1 MTLEPTSKSMPV
13 AVLGGGSGGHA
24 MAFFLA
30 SFGCEV
36 NWWIAD
42 SADAATI
49 SKGGV
54 VIAMGAFSGSAPLRL
69 VSDDVSSVLK
79 DIELVFI
86 VLPSSAHGAVAQEL
100 APHLTGRE
108 TIILNPGRTGGVVCF
123 KRLLSRFGRFP
134 KLTIGETQSL
144 IFTCRKIRLGFVD
157 FLKFKDFGQI
167 AFIGPLHLHVE
178 DLLSAAFPQMRIEE
192 STLSTGLAN
201 IGAMLHPAPVLF
213 NIGRI
218 EDSGA
223 PFARYY
229 DGITPTIARFIER
242 MDAERIQLAEI
253 FGIETA
259 STLKWHELCYG
270 AGGSNLFEVLR
281 VNERYASLEG
291 PQNLGHRYIHE
302 EIPTGLVPMIALAD
316 AVGHHVP
323 CMKAVL
329 ELANL
334 VLDQQFA
341 RPGRDAKS
349 MGIEEGFS
357 IEQIKQLFSETGR
370 NDSVST

>member
-1 MTLEPTSKSMPV
+1 MTVEPLSKSMPV

-24 MAFFLA
+24 MAFYLA
-30 SFGCEV
+30 SLGCDV
-36 NWWIAD
+36 NWWVAD

-54 VIAMGAFSGSAPLRL
+54 VAAIGAFSGSAPLRL

-79 DIELVFI
+79 DIELVFV
-86 VLPSSAHGAVAQEL
+86 VLPSSAHGAVAEKV
-100 APHLTGRE
+100 ASHLTGRE
-108 TIILNPGRTGGVVCF
+108 TIILSPGRTGGVVCF

-134 KLTIGETQSL
+134 KVTIGETQSL
-144 IFTCRKIRLGFVD
+144 IFTCRKINPGFVD

-178 DLLSAAFPQMRIEE
+178 ELLSAAFPQMRIEE

-201 IGAMLHPAPVLF
+201 YGAILHPAPVLF

-218 EDSGA
+218 EDSAA
-223 PFARYY
+223 PYLRYY
-229 DGITPTIARFIER
+229 DGITPTVVRFIEK

-253 FGIETA
+253 FGIDTA
-259 STLKWHELCYG
+259 STLKWHQMCYG
-270 AGGSNLFEVLR
+270 VGGENLFETLR
-281 VNERYASLEG
+281 VNERYASLEA

-302 EIPTGLVPMIALAD
+302 DIPTGLVPMIALAD
-316 AVGHHVP
+316 AVGHNVP

-334 VLDQQFA
+334 VLDRDFV
-341 RPGRDAKS
+341 RPGRDAES

-357 IEQIKQLFSETGR
+357 IEQIKQLFRGTSQA
-370 NDSVST
+370 